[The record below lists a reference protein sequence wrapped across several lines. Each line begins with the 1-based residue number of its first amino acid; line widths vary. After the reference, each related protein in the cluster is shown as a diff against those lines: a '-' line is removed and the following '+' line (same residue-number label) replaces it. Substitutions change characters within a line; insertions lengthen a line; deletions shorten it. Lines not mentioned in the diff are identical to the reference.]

1 MIRPLPL
8 KSCGPRSG
16 RFPVDRTRR
25 NAVQAVELPVAITF
39 RPHNPPGP
47 TMEENKKNSQF
58 ARLLAV
64 LALIG
69 TILIVIVA
77 ISGATGGDDDGTTK
91 KANPGKQQQANRPK
105 TNAKTYEVEEGD
117 NLITI
122 SQKTGIS
129 VQRLEKLNPDLDPQ
143 ALQLGQEIKLR

>member
-1 MIRPLPL
+1 
-8 KSCGPRSG
+8 
-16 RFPVDRTRR
+16 
-25 NAVQAVELPVAITF
+25 
-39 RPHNPPGP
+39 
-47 TMEENKKNSQF
+47 MEETKKNSQIT
-58 ARLLAV
+58 RLLAV

-69 TILIVIVA
+69 AVLVVIVA
-77 ISGATGGDDDGTTK
+77 ISGATGGDDDGTTN
-91 KANPGKQQQANRPK
+91 KANPGKQQRMEPK

-122 SQKTGIS
+122 SRKTGIP